1 MYNYGNVELG
11 SLMTLA
17 ILAISGIGS
26 HVVLRSALIFRDG
39 KADDN
44 RVCGTRDHTVMVD
57 KTRLVGFVRR
67 VQRGQ
72 RPTEPRPGVPEQK
85 RARQS
90 YSVIDVIISETSS
103 QAFRPRRPKGESP
116 TRS

>member
-26 HVVLRSALIFRDG
+26 HVVLKSALIFRDG

-57 KTRLVGFVRR
+57 KTRLVGFVRPKR
-67 VQRGQ
+67 PETNRASARGS
-72 RPTEPRPGVPEQK
+72 RTKASP
-85 RARQS
+85 
-90 YSVIDVIISETSS
+90 SEL
-103 QAFRPRRPKGESP
+103 
-116 TRS
+116 